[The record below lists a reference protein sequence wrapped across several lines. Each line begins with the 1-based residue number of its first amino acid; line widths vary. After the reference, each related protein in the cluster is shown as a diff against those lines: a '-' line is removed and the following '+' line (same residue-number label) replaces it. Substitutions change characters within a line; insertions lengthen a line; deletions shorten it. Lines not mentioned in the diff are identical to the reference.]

1 MGAIEPKALV
11 LELAQQGHAGAVAM
25 AMQRHPLFTALRGAI
40 EGGRAARQAH
50 YMGLQHPYCI
60 AAAQDRREVVGLVH
74 VLKHHGEIA
83 HAAIEHGL
91 EPLKAAGQQGHGVGL
106 S

>member
-1 MGAIEPKALV
+1 
-11 LELAQQGHAGAVAM
+11 
-25 AMQRHPLFTALRGAI
+25 
-40 EGGRAARQAH
+40 
-50 YMGLQHPYCI
+50 MGLQHPYCI
-60 AAAQDRREVVGLVH
+60 AAAQDRREVVGLIH